1 MLFEGDERQDGK
13 LLLLTLYGS
22 HLILCLI
29 RLRGVCLSTEILG
42 RKTHR
47 VEASGRSA
55 THSRGRLRHTI
66 LVSADGM
73 NDGGKQLPF
82 YLLLCFGGFCRFLC
96 GIFMNPLTEAALHS
110 LGQENGRLAILV
122 AHPVQGRK
130 RTRPLLVQTVIQK
143 VHLLRQV
150 LKI

>member
-13 LLLLTLYGS
+13 LLLLTLYAS
-22 HLILCLI
+22 DLILCLI
-29 RLRGVCLSTEILG
+29 RFERCLLEHGDFGG

-73 NDGGKQLPF
+73 
-82 YLLLCFGGFCRFLC
+82 
-96 GIFMNPLTEAALHS
+96 
-110 LGQENGRLAILV
+110 
-122 AHPVQGRK
+122 
-130 RTRPLLVQTVIQK
+130 
-143 VHLLRQV
+143 
-150 LKI
+150 